1 MGCVLLNLTGPK
13 FARLEFLDDHYLMY
27 KGIEELERNGHELL
41 VITTA
46 LGVLTLYLDL
56 QNKQRQNGQL
66 MKW

>member
-1 MGCVLLNLTGPK
+1 MGCVPLNLTGPK
-13 FARLEFLDDHYLMY
+13 FARLEFFDDHHLMY

-46 LGVLTLYLDL
+46 LGVLTLDLDL